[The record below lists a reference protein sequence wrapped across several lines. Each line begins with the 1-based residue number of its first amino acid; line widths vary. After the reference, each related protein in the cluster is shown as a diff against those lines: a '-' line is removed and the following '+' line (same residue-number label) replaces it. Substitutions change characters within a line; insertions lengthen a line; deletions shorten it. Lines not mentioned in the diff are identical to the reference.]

1 MIKGISL
8 LICFLS
14 ICFYYSQDLKLDII
28 PQPKSTKYGNVDF
41 QIPSKLNI
49 ITDKKLVNEAM
60 FLKEYLET
68 ITSNNIPILFAKEVT

>member
-1 MIKGISL
+1 M

-14 ICFYYSQDLKLDII
+14 IYFYYSQDLKLDII
-28 PQPKSTKYGNVDF
+28 PQPKGTKYGNVDF

-68 ITSNNIPILFAKEVT
+68 ITSNNIPILFAKKEVT